1 MDDNSDD
8 DDDHLSTINLTP
20 SEANTG
26 ASDEY
31 GFSHDEDDD
40 PLDASTAANAADDGP
55 SGVPENE
62 DESSLTD
69 SDAEGAHAF
78 RHAAPEYRWRFNRV
92 HLKSRERKRAIEQLN
107 ARIIQLEARKRQLED
122 RIVRLSQPRNTLRKT
137 QVTWPDRI
145 GSESWETIYKLSC
158 LEGNASPK
166 LTKLHPDLNL
176 RRPTN
181 RELQADLLQDD
192 LSEHQRPR
200 PFDMLAGKTPRGN
213 VLRGKLPTKI
223 PDEVQ
228 FQILRHFFDFRGK
241 VVHAISRLDPHHP
254 LDEAPMN
261 RNQRPSYL
269 HRLHV
274 GRTPVSIQFAPDPNV
289 FLAPLLGRF
298 AKGIRANVQR
308 LQHIQIFWQG
318 SQHLT
323 FEIND
328 RGKYTSRRTF
338 ALVWLPEAIRLKTL
352 GVYVQESNE
361 EYMRRQ
367 HEPRG
372 IVEHMKCKMQIHPN
386 FRGFRSLRTIQGMDY
401 VYNLRGLDQAEF
413 WDFDRWLH
421 TKERKRPVRDWHFIK
436 DVNNSVRRPK
446 EAADRYKSQLRN
458 LFPSLNSF
466 EPSDADWEILL
477 RGLGVVEENSPEDS
491 SSDSDPDSGSDENS
505 DDDGDDDAPSQ
516 AIPWHNMRDN
526 SSNIEEDSGP
536 STGDSQANDLL
547 NNFHLL
553 RLMAINSDGDQDSDD
568 GSATVVPD
576 DRSVS
581 GHQVIDLTEDEDN
594 EDQSNQELDQELDQG
609 LNQELDR
616 ELDHEIDHEIDHDIN
631 HDINHELDHELDQE
645 LDQDIASSEQGSTNG
660 NVEGSLFVDDDG
672 YAPSYTE
679 SHTRSTQGNR
689 STGGC
694 GSDSDDPDGSDGSN
708 ISPPRTAESEASL
721 FTGSAPSY
729 IYRTASSTTTR
740 RQNERN
746 DIELIDLTE
755 EDPTDQFLPEKSTA
769 SSDSRKRD
777 HLKLEEDEED
787 KGDGGA
793 SGGAKRLCT

>member
-40 PLDASTAANAADDGP
+40 PLAAANAADDGP

-107 ARIIQLEARKRQLED
+107 AKIIQLEARNRQLED

-192 LSEHQRPR
+192 PSEHQRPR
-200 PFDMLAGKTPRGN
+200 PFDMLAGKTPGGN
-213 VLRGKLPTKI
+213 VLRGMLPTKI

-261 RNQRPSYL
+261 LNQRPSYL

-308 LQHIQIFWQG
+308 LQHIEIFWQG

-446 EAADRYKSQLRN
+446 EAGDRCKSQLRN

-491 SSDSDPDSGSDENS
+491 SSDSDPDSGSDANS

-516 AIPWHNMRDN
+516 AIPWHNMGDN
-526 SSNIEEDSGP
+526 STNTEEDSGP

-609 LNQELDR
+609 LDHEINH
-616 ELDHEIDHEIDHDIN
+616 ELDHELDQ
-631 HDINHELDHELDQE
+631 ELDHELDQE

-672 YAPSYTE
+672 YAPPYPE
-679 SHTRSTQGNR
+679 SLTRSTQGNR

-694 GSDSDDPDGSDGSN
+694 GRDSDDPDGSDGSN
-708 ISPPRTAESEASL
+708 ISPSRTAESEASL

-793 SGGAKRLCT
+793 PGGAKRLCT